1 MSLSVIGYNNLQVS
15 PYKLVN
21 LLELKITKK
30 INDHAR
36 LHFTGIVPEELKD
49 SYVEMTDTHTQI
61 QINQI
66 DEQSNS
72 TPLFTG
78 MALSIEVKAVRDIYY
93 IEVEAVSH
101 TYRLDV
107 KRQSRSFQNKD
118 MPYSALLQQVA
129 SDYPGVD
136 VMDVASKGARIEKFT
151 MQYQETDWQFL
162 KRMASRFHTGL
173 VPASTFDRPKFY
185 FGVPEGGSKG
195 KLEDFHYSVRKK
207 LSDFRNS
214 SENYI
219 QGIDENDFIY
229 YEVETDQVLDIGSR
243 VDFKGKSL
251 FVCEAY
257 TQMKNS
263 LLKHQYILCSEKGM
277 SQNTLYHQGIT
288 GLSIQGR
295 VIDVEKDNVKV
306 HLDID
311 QEQSAAEAYWFPY
324 SSVYTAEGNTGWY
337 CMPEINDD
345 VRIYFPSQKEEEG
358 IAISSVRKDSEIRE
372 KNKLGNPD
380 IKYFRTAAGKEI
392 MLSPEEIV
400 ITGKDGEIFIKLNEK
415 DGIQI
420 FSKKNIKMIS
430 QEDISMSAGK
440 KIVMSAKEEINMTCK
455 ESNIKMDGNTSIT
468 GKEVKTN

>member
-1 MSLSVIGYNNLQVS
+1 MSLSVITYNNLQVS

-36 LHFTGIVPEELKD
+36 LYFTGIVPEELKD

-78 MALSIEVKAVRDIYY
+78 MVLSIEVKAVRDIYY

-107 KRQSRSFQNKD
+107 KRKSRSFQNKD
-118 MPYSALLQQVA
+118 MPYSALLQKVA

-136 VMDVASKGARIEKFT
+136 VMDVASKAARIEKFT

-162 KRMASRFHTGL
+162 KRMASRFNTGL

-207 LSDFRNS
+207 ISDFRNA

-219 QGIDENDFIY
+219 QSVDENDFIY
-229 YEVETDQVLDIGSR
+229 YEAETDQVLDIGSR

-257 TQMKNS
+257 TQMKNG
-263 LLKHQYILCSEKGM
+263 LLKHQYILCSKKGM
-277 SQNTLYHQGIT
+277 SQNTFYHSGIT
-288 GLSIQGR
+288 GLSLQGK

-311 QEQSAAEAYWFPY
+311 PEQSVAEAYWFPY

-337 CMPEINDD
+337 CMPEINDY
-345 VRIYFPSQKEEEG
+345 VRIYFPSKKEEEG

-372 KNKLGNPD
+372 KNKLENPG

-400 ITGKDGEIFIKLNEK
+400 ITGKDGEIFIKLSEK

-420 FSKKNIKMIS
+420 FSKKNIKIVS

-440 KIVMSAKEEINMTCK
+440 KIVMSAKEEINITCK